1 MSEVFNPAEHYFLEY
16 IDPKTGEMRED
27 APEQAK
33 KDFRKWQR
41 EPDPEEKELKKLLKE
56 QRKKK

>member
-1 MSEVFNPAEHYFLEY
+1 MQEANAPYFFKY
-16 IDPKTGEMRED
+16 IDPDTGKMKKD

-41 EPDPEEKELKKLLKE
+41 EPDPFAPKKD
-56 QRKKK
+56 KK

>member
-1 MSEVFNPAEHYFLEY
+1 MSEAFDPKKHYFLEY
-16 IDPKTGEMRED
+16 IDPKTGKMRED

-41 EPDPEEKELKKLLKE
+41 EPDPFTPKREKK
-56 QRKKK
+56 